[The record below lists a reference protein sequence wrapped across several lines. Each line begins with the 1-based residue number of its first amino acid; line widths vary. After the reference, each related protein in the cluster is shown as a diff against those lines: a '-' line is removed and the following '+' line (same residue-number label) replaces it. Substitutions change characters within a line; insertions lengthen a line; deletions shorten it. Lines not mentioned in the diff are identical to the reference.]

1 MVSKRPA
8 AKKQEPPAEQ
18 QQPPAGEPIGYA
30 TEDIPEGGT
39 GEMIRVPV
47 VRPMAAPE
55 PAIEDRVKALEL
67 ANLELEKRIG
77 KIDTFILRVARDH
90 SYQYGGTT

>member
-8 AKKQEPPAEQ
+8 AKKQEPPEEQVIESAE
-18 QQPPAGEPIGYA
+18 A
-30 TEDIPEGGT
+30 IPGV
-39 GEMIRVPV
+39 VPGSV
-47 VRPMAAPE
+47 EIDRPMAAPE
-55 PAIEDRVKALEL
+55 PAIEDRVRALEL